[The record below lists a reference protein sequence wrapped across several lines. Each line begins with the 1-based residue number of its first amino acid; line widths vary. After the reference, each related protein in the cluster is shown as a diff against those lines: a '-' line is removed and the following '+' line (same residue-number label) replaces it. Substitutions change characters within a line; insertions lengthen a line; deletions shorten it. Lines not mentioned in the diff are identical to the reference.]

1 MKKMEENM
9 NNTRRCLAGIAGALL
24 VCILIVGAASAYDPD
39 AACASLKEVIAGS
52 GDLTALELVYEY
64 SDGSV
69 GCMKLWTES
78 VIHPDETL
86 CASLERVLGE
96 ERKANSISRVIL
108 TLVIGE
114 KRVSYEL
121 SPEKSVFIKL
131 HMPVA
136 FPVLSS
142 KIETEFCSL
151 VNNVNGMKYN
161 YELNHDYNC
170 TPNGYSISYWA
181 ESETNP
187 DTTLPVM
194 TAETWIKR
202 WNGYRWVDSCYTG
215 DTEFNTDEVYAPG
228 GPVTLQTGTYKQ
240 FANFE
245 GYHIDYTWYEE
256 YHDEE
261 DSFPIPY
268 L

>member
-1 MKKMEENM
+1 M

-121 SPEKSVFIKL
+121 SPEKSVFVKL
-131 HMPVA
+131 PESEK
-136 FPVLSS
+136 FPDLSALT
-142 KIETEFCSL
+142 KEFGCTL
-151 VNNVNGMKYN
+151 TDATTGLKLDYGPYNECNYTKNGN
-161 YELNHDYNC
+161 SV
-170 TPNGYSISYWA
+170 TYWA
-181 ESETNP
+181 DSITNP
-187 DTTLPVM
+187 ATTLPVM
-194 TAETWIKR
+194 AAETRILKR
-202 WNGYRWVDSCYTG
+202 LGFTWVDSCYVG
-215 DTEFNTDEVYAPG
+215 NTVFYTPSVNAQD
-228 GPVTLQTGTYKQ
+228 GPTTLQAGTYKQ
-240 FANFE
+240 TAHFQ
-245 GYHIDYTWYEE
+245 GYKADYSWYEE
-256 YHDEE
+256 DQENPNQ
-261 DSFPIPY
+261 FTIQ
-268 L
+268 